1 MSISLMNTDLEF
13 DLDVNHGNAQRLRII
28 EALEAEIA
36 HFTLAMEAIETLPSS
51 RDKTMPEA
59 FNAYTNLIESYRHM
73 ISVREEI
80 IKNLRRKNT

>member
-1 MSISLMNTDLEF
+1 MSISLINSEVEF
-13 DLDVNHGNAQRLRII
+13 DLDVNHGNEQRLRII

-36 HFTLAMEAIETLPSS
+36 HFTLAMDAIQTLPSS
-51 RDKTMPEA
+51 KDESMPEA

-80 IKNLRRKNT
+80 IKNLKRKNT